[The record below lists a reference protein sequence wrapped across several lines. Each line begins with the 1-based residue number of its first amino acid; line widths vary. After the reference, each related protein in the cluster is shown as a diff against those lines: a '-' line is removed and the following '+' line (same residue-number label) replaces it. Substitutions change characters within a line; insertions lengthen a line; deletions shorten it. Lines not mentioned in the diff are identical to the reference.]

1 MIARDADSNTL
12 TVKLGR
18 WFEAR
23 ASGWGVLAI
32 PVLALGL
39 LAAAAAHLVPL

>member
-1 MIARDADSNTL
+1 MTPHDAEPNTL

-23 ASGWGVLAI
+23 GSGWGVLAI

-39 LAAAAAHLVPL
+39 LAAAVAHLVPL